1 MEKIVM
7 YTDGGSR
14 NNPGPAAI
22 GVWIETLKKQFG
34 HYIGEK
40 TNNEAE
46 YEAIIYGLK
55 KIKQLIGN
63 DKARTTEVE
72 CFLDSEFVTKQ
83 MNHEYKVKE
92 KDLQG
97 LFLQVWN
104 LMLDFGKVT
113 FRHIPREKN
122 KTADKLVNEALDNK
136 EKQVSLL

>member
-1 MEKIVM
+1 M

-55 KIKQLIGN
+55 KIKHLIGN
-63 DKARTTEVE
+63 DKAKNIEVE
-72 CFLDSEFVTKQ
+72 CFLDSEFVAKQ

-104 LMLDFGKVT
+104 LTLDFGKVT

-136 EKQVSLL
+136 EKQTSLL